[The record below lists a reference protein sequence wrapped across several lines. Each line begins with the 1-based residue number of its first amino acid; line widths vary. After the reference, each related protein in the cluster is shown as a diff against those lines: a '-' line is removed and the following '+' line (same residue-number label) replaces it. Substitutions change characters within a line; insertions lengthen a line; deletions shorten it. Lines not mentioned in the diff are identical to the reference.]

1 MLNGFSI
8 SLARNK
14 IPPLVHLYSPVL
26 IVVLTIGSRM
36 VLFIMENSNVN
47 VKNVVTEPVEVW
59 SSVGD
64 QSH

>member
-1 MLNGFSI
+1 
-8 SLARNK
+8 
-14 IPPLVHLYSPVL
+14 
-26 IVVLTIGSRM
+26 
-36 VLFIMENSNVN
+36 MENSNVN